1 MPAKQHILITL
12 LIGTAMVLHAQDAE
26 FVASAPASV
35 QAGQQFQ
42 YTIEGNERGDVQLP
56 ALEHFDHLAGPFTNF
71 SSSTQWINGKMTAQ
85 TTASYTY
92 ILRGNSPGEY
102 TIPPATVK
110 VKRETYETN
119 AVQVTVTG
127 SATSG
132 GAAASS
138 GSAAG
143 NPAATASPSGG
154 SSTEQSPEQPVFL
167 RVLPSKTSVYV
178 GEQFV
183 SELKVYTSVN
193 TRPAGGLKEVPYEGF
208 FKHALEADQTSS
220 RENIGGRNHITQV
233 LQRHVLIP
241 QKSGRMV
248 IEPFESEWTVP
259 QRVTTQRPRSMFDD
273 FFNDPFFDRVQEVP
287 VKISTR
293 PVTINVKPLPGNA
306 PAGFTGGVGD
316 LNMTA
321 RLSSDQVT
329 VNDAISLVVTVSGTG
344 NISLIGAPKISFPPD
359 HDVYETTKSTKI
371 NTSGNRVSGSVTFE
385 YPIVVRHAGNFRIA
399 PVSFSW
405 FDPVKEVYRTIS
417 TEEFT
422 FTVEK
427 GEGTEQGG
435 QVYLPGV
442 RGDAV
447 QDIGTDILDIKRSVP
462 AFTPVG
468 RSPLGSLSYWM
479 MYMILLLLFLV
490 IAFTLHL
497 HYKRRA
503 DMRLVR
509 NRKANK
515 MARNRLRLA
524 EKARKADDAER
535 FFEETEKAIWGYLA
549 DKLNIELS
557 LLSRDT
563 VSEVLSGTGVAS
575 GLQEEVVRII
585 EECEF
590 SRYAP
595 SSEKSDMQTLY
606 ADAVKLLNNLEQ
618 NIRVR

>member
-1 MPAKQHILITL
+1 MSAKRYILTAGLVFATIL
-12 LIGTAMVLHAQDAE
+12 LYAQEPE
-26 FVASAPASV
+26 FVASAPATV

-56 ALEHFDHLAGPFTNF
+56 SMDNFVLQAGPFTSF
-71 SSSTQWINGKMTAQ
+71 SSSTQWINGKMTAK

-92 ILRGNSPGEY
+92 ILRGNSAGEF

-119 AVQVTVTG
+119 AVQINVV
-127 SATSG
+127 
-132 GAAASS
+132 GAGSS
-138 GSAAG
+138 GS
-143 NPAATASPSGG
+143 TTPSGAPSGSQQGAGTTTG
-154 SSTEQSPEQPVFL
+154 SSSSEGNADQPVFL

-208 FKHALEADQTSS
+208 YKHALDADQISS
-220 RENIGGRNHITQV
+220 RENVGGQVHVTQV

-241 QKSGRMV
+241 QKTGKLV

-287 VKISTR
+287 VTISTK

-316 LNMTA
+316 LNFNA
-321 RLSSDQVT
+321 KLSDNKLI
-329 VNDAISLVVTVSGTG
+329 VNDAISLVVTISGTG
-344 NISLIGAPKISFPPD
+344 NISLIGAPKIDFPPD
-359 HDVYETTKSTKI
+359 HDVYETTKSTNI
-371 NTSGNRVSGSVTFE
+371 NTSGNRVSGTITYE
-385 YPIVVRHAGNFRIA
+385 YPIVARHAGNFRIA

-405 FDPVKEVYRTIS
+405 FDPAAGRYRTI
-417 TEEFT
+417 TTDEFT

-427 GEGTEQGG
+427 GEGPDQGG

-442 RGDAV
+442 RGDEV
-447 QDIGTDILDIKRSVP
+447 QNIGTDILDIRRTVP
-462 AFTPVG
+462 EFTLIGKSPVG
-468 RSPLGSLSYWM
+468 TMTYWLI
-479 MYMILLLLFLV
+479 YVLLFILFLAT
-490 IAFTLHL
+490 IFILRL
-497 HYKRRA
+497 YYKRNA
-503 DMRLVR
+503 DVRLVR

-515 MARNRLRLA
+515 MAKRRLRSA
-524 EKARKADDAER
+524 DKARRANDTEA
-535 FFEETEKAIWGYLA
+535 FFEETEKAIWGYLS
-549 DKLNIELS
+549 DKLNIDLS
-557 LLSRDT
+557 SLSRNS
-563 VSEVLSGTGVAS
+563 VSELLAKAGVTEE
-575 GLQEEVVRII
+575 LQEEVIRII
-585 EECEF
+585 DDCEF

-595 SSEKSDMQTLY
+595 SSEKSDMHTLY
-606 ADAVKLLNNLEQ
+606 SDTARLLNNLEH

>member
-1 MPAKQHILITL
+1 MPAKYTILITL
-12 LIGTAMVLHAQDAE
+12 LIGTTTVLYAQDAE

-42 YTIEGNERGDVQLP
+42 YTIEGNERGDIQLP
-56 ALEHFDHLAGPFTNF
+56 VLEHFDHLAGPFSSF
-71 SSSTQWINGKMTAQ
+71 SSSTQWINGKMTAR

-92 ILRGNSPGEY
+92 ILRGNSPGNY
-102 TIPPATVK
+102 TIPPAKVK

-119 AVQVTVTG
+119 AVQVTVAG
-127 SATSG
+127 SASSG
-132 GAAASS
+132 GAASS

-143 NPAATASPSGG
+143 NHSAQTSQSGG
-154 SSTEQSPEQPVFL
+154 VSAEQSSEQPVFL
-167 RVLPSKTSVYV
+167 RVMPSKTSVYV

-208 FKHALEADQTSS
+208 YKHALEADQTSS
-220 RENIGGRNHITQV
+220 RENIGGRDHVTQV

-241 QKSGRMV
+241 QKSGKMV
-248 IEPFESEWTVP
+248 IEPFESDWTVP
-259 QRVTTQRPRSMFDD
+259 QRVTTQRPRSLFDD
-273 FFNDPFFDRVQEVP
+273 FFNDPFFDRVQDVP
-287 VKISTR
+287 MKISTR

-306 PAGFTGGVGD
+306 PSGFTGGVGD

-321 RLSSDQVT
+321 RLSSDRVT
-329 VNDAISLVVTVSGTG
+329 VNDAISLIATISGTG
-344 NISLIGAPKISFPPD
+344 NISLTGAPKISFPPD
-359 HDVYETTKSTKI
+359 HDVYETTKSMRI

-405 FDPVKEVYRTIS
+405 FDPVKEAYRTIN
-417 TEEFT
+417 TQEFT

-427 GEGTEQGG
+427 GDGAEQGG

-447 QDIGTDILDIKRSVP
+447 QDLGTDILDIRRTVP

-468 RSPLGSLSYWM
+468 SSPVGSLTYWI

-490 IAFTLHL
+490 IAVTLHM
-497 HYKRRA
+497 HYKRRT

-524 EKARKADDAER
+524 EKARKADDTER

-563 VSEVLSGTGVAS
+563 VSQVLTGTGVAS